1 MMRWR
6 FHDPCH
12 EMSAVFTDRIR
23 GKGNAIGSV
32 RPSVFGLEI
41 EVPTDL

>member
-1 MMRWR
+1 MIHAMKCLQ
-6 FHDPCH
+6 FLL
-12 EMSAVFTDRIR
+12 FTDRIR